1 MKNPHWYLDESCSLR
16 GIICL
21 HTVFF
26 KYLGNSCENAGT
38 AVIALSLYNISW
50 TQEKYKTFLRLNF
63 SISFATSLTETLQNF
78 KSLTI
83 ILNFDS

>member
-1 MKNPHWYLDESCSLR
+1 MKNPRWYLDESCSLR

-50 TQEKYKTFLRLNF
+50 TQ
-63 SISFATSLTETLQNF
+63 A
-78 KSLTI
+78 
-83 ILNFDS
+83 